1 MLQNKRMYQDN
12 DKVFFFS
19 HKLGEGHHGFAF
31 ALFICSFRFLFYYKK
46 YLWAMVI
53 YIDFAFSM

>member
-1 MLQNKRMYQDN
+1 MYQDN
-12 DKVFFFS
+12 DKVFFS